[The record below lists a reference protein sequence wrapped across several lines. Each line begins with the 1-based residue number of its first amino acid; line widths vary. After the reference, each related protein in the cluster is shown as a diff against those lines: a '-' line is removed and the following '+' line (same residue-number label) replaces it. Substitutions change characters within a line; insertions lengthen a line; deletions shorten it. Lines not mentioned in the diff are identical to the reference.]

1 MGRRPSSV
9 LVPGFYNT
17 PGRLLTVPTVTD
29 TYIENREI
37 VQPHQTNS
45 YDTAHGG
52 VVMRL
57 MDEVGAMS
65 AMRLAGEACVTAHVE
80 DIDFLKPVPRGSVA
94 VVESWVY
101 DTGNTSV
108 HVRLEVDKEDPLT
121 GKRERT
127 ADSCSTFVAV
137 GESGKPVSVPS
148 LTVETERDE
157 KLRGR
162 GREDG
167 SE

>member
-1 MGRRPSSV
+1 M
-9 LVPGFYNT
+9 
-17 PGRLLTVPTVTD
+17 PTVTD

-37 VQPHQTNS
+37 IQPHQTNN

-65 AMRLAGEACVTAHVE
+65 AMRLAGETCVTAHVE

-101 DTGNTSV
+101 DTGDTSV

-121 GKRERT
+121 GERERT
-127 ADSCSTFVAV
+127 ADSCFTFVAV
-137 GESGKPVSVPS
+137 DESGKPVSVPS

-157 KLRGR
+157 NLRER
-162 GREDG
+162 GGTARE
-167 SE
+167 SALE